1 MNLLDGKKISEEIQ
15 LSLKDRINSLV
26 EQKHTPGLGVILVG
40 KREDSIKYVNAKRKV
55 CEKLGIYFFLKEFN
69 ENVSE
74 NELINEIEKMNNHS
88 EIHGILVQL
97 PLPMNLNKEKI
108 VNTISVNKD
117 VDGFHMI
124 NAGKL
129 FLNHEKQFVPCT
141 PLGCMELIDS
151 YRIDVEGLNITII
164 GSSDIV
170 GLPLSMMLLQRG
182 ATITICHIRTKDVK
196 QHTKNADLVISC
208 CGVPH
213 LVKDDWLKEDVIVID
228 IGMNMLDGKL
238 VGDVDFLAVKDKC
251 QYITPVPGGVGPMT
265 IAMLVKQLVE
275 STERFRQLSS

>member
-1 MNLLDGKKISEEIQ
+1 MILLDGKKVSEEIQ
-15 LSLKDRINSLV
+15 LSLKCRVDSLV
-26 EQKHTPGLGVILVG
+26 EQNITPGLGVVLVG
-40 KREDSIKYVNAKRKV
+40 NREDSMKYVKAKRKV
-55 CEKLGIYFFLKEFN
+55 CRGLGIHFFLKEFD

-74 NELINEIEKMNNHS
+74 DEFINEIEKINNNS
-88 EIHGILVQL
+88 NIHGILVQL
-97 PLPMNLNKEKI
+97 PLPTNLNKEKI

-117 VDGFHMI
+117 VDGFHII

-141 PLGCMELIDS
+141 PLGCMELID
-151 YRIDVEGLNITII
+151 YYGIDTEGLNITII

-182 ATITICHIRTKDVK
+182 ATVTICHIRTKDVK
-196 QHTKNADLVISC
+196 QHTKNADLVVSC

-213 LVKDDWLKEDVIVID
+213 LVKNDWLKEDVIVID

-238 VGDVDFLAVKDKC
+238 VGDVDFLSVKDKC

-265 IAMLVKQLVE
+265 IAMLVKQVVE
-275 STERFRQLSS
+275 SAERYSMLL

>member
-1 MNLLDGKKISEEIQ
+1 MILLDGKKVSEEIQ
-15 LSLKDRINSLV
+15 LSLKCRVDSLV
-26 EQKHTPGLGVILVG
+26 EQNITPGLGVVLVG
-40 KREDSIKYVNAKRKV
+40 NREDSMKYVKAKRKV
-55 CEKLGIYFFLKEFN
+55 CRGLGIHFFLKEFD

-74 NELINEIEKMNNHS
+74 DEFINEIEKINNNS
-88 EIHGILVQL
+88 NIHGILVQL
-97 PLPMNLNKEKI
+97 PLPTNLNKEKI

-117 VDGFHMI
+117 VDGFHII

-141 PLGCMELIDS
+141 PLGCMELID
-151 YRIDVEGLNITII
+151 YYGIDTEGLNITII

-182 ATITICHIRTKDVK
+182 ATVTICHIRTKDVK
-196 QHTKNADLVISC
+196 QHTKNADLVVSC

-213 LVKDDWLKEDVIVID
+213 LVKNDWLKEDVIVID
-228 IGMNMLDGKL
+228 IGMNMLDGEL
-238 VGDVDFLAVKDKC
+238 VGDVDFLSVKDKC

-265 IAMLVKQLVE
+265 IAMLVKQVVE
-275 STERFRQLSS
+275 SAERYSMLL

>member
-1 MNLLDGKKISEEIQ
+1 MILLDGKKVSEEIQ
-15 LSLKDRINSLV
+15 LSLKCRVDSLV
-26 EQKHTPGLGVILVG
+26 EQNITPGLGVVLVG
-40 KREDSIKYVNAKRKV
+40 NREDSMKYVKAKRKV
-55 CEKLGIYFFLKEFN
+55 CRGLGIHFFLKEFD

-74 NELINEIEKMNNHS
+74 DEFINEIEKINNNS
-88 EIHGILVQL
+88 NIHGILVQL

-117 VDGFHMI
+117 VDGFHII

-141 PLGCMELIDS
+141 PLGCMELID
-151 YRIDVEGLNITII
+151 YYGIDTEGLNITII

-182 ATITICHIRTKDVK
+182 ATVTICHIRTKDVK
-196 QHTKNADLVISC
+196 QHTKNADLVVSC

-213 LVKDDWLKEDVIVID
+213 LVKNDWLKEGVIVID

-238 VGDVDFLAVKDKC
+238 VGDVDFLSVKDKC

-265 IAMLVKQLVE
+265 IAMLVKQVVE
-275 STERFRQLSS
+275 ATERYSMLL

>member
-1 MNLLDGKKISEEIQ
+1 MILDGKKISEEIQ
-15 LSLKDRINSLV
+15 LSLKCRIDTLV
-26 EQKHTPGLGVILVG
+26 EKNITPGLGVVLVG
-40 KREDSIKYVNAKRKV
+40 NRDDSMKYVTAKRKV
-55 CEKLGIYFFLKEFN
+55 CGNLGIHFLLKEFN

-74 NELINEIEKMNNHS
+74 DELINEIGKMNNNS
-88 EIHGILVQL
+88 NIHGILVQL

-108 VNTISVNKD
+108 VNTISAKKD
-117 VDGFHMI
+117 VDGFHII

-141 PLGCMELIDS
+141 PLGCMEIID
-151 YRIDVEGLNITII
+151 YYGIDTEGLNITII
-164 GSSDIV
+164 GASDIV

-182 ATITICHIRTKDVK
+182 ATVTICHIRTKDVK
-196 QHTKNADLVISC
+196 QNTKNADLVVSC

-213 LVKDDWLKEDVIVID
+213 LVKNDWLKEGVIVID

-238 VGDVDFLAVKDKC
+238 VGDVDFLSVKDKC

-275 STERFRQLSS
+275 ATERFSMLL

>member
-1 MNLLDGKKISEEIQ
+1 MILLDGKKISEEIQ

-117 VDGFHMI
+117 VDGFHVM

-129 FLNHEKQFVPCT
+129 FLNHEKKQFVPCT
-141 PLGCMELIDS
+141 PLGCMELIDA
-151 YRIDVEGLNITII
+151 YRIDVEGLNITVI
-164 GSSDIV
+164 GASDIV

-182 ATITICHIRTKDVK
+182 ATVTICHIRTKDVK
-196 QHTKNADLVISC
+196 QHTKTADLVVSC
-208 CGVPH
+208 CGFPH
-213 LVKDDWLKEDVIVID
+213 LVKNDWLKESVIVID

-238 VGDVDFLAVKDKC
+238 VGDVDFLEVKEKC

-275 STERFRQLSS
+275 STERFSQL

>member
-97 PLPMNLNKEKI
+97 PLPVNLNKEKI

-129 FLNHEKQFVPCT
+129 FLNHDKKQFVPCT
-141 PLGCMELIDS
+141 PLGCMELIDA
-151 YRIDVEGLNITII
+151 YRIDVEGLNITVI
-164 GSSDIV
+164 GASDIV

-182 ATITICHIRTKDVK
+182 ATVTICHIRTKDVK
-196 QHTKNADLVISC
+196 QHTKTADLVVSC

-213 LVKDDWLKEDVIVID
+213 LVKNDWLKESVIVID

-238 VGDVDFLAVKDKC
+238 VGDVDFLEVKEKC

-275 STERFRQLSS
+275 STERFSQL

>member
-1 MNLLDGKKISEEIQ
+1 MILLDGKKVSEEIQ

-26 EQKHTPGLGVILVG
+26 ERNITPGLGVIIVG
-40 KREDSIKYVNAKRKV
+40 KREDSIKYVNAKKKV
-55 CEKLGIYFFLKEFN
+55 CEKLGIHFFLKEFN

-74 NELINEIEKMNNHS
+74 NELINEIEKMNNNS

-141 PLGCMELIDS
+141 PLGCMELLDH

-164 GSSDIV
+164 GASDIV

-196 QHTKNADLVISC
+196 QHTKNADLVVSC

-213 LVKDDWLKEDVIVID
+213 LVKNDWLKEDVIVID

-238 VGDVDFLAVKDKC
+238 VGDVDFLEVKDKC
-251 QYITPVPGGVGPMT
+251 QYITPVPGGAGPMT
-265 IAMLVKQLVE
+265 IAILVKQLVE
-275 STERFRQLSS
+275 SCERFSKL

>member
-1 MNLLDGKKISEEIQ
+1 MILLDGKKVSEEIQ

-26 EQKHTPGLGVILVG
+26 ERNITPGLGVIIVG
-40 KREDSIKYVNAKRKV
+40 KREDSIKYVNAKKKV
-55 CEKLGIYFFLKEFN
+55 CEKLGIHFFLKEFN

-74 NELINEIEKMNNHS
+74 NELINEIEKMNNNS

-141 PLGCMELIDS
+141 PLGCMELLDH

-164 GSSDIV
+164 GASDIV
-170 GLPLSMMLLQRG
+170 GLPLSMILLQRG

-196 QHTKNADLVISC
+196 QHTKHADLVISC

-213 LVKDDWLKEDVIVID
+213 LVKNDWLKEDVIVID

-238 VGDVDFLAVKDKC
+238 VGDVDFLEVKDKC
-251 QYITPVPGGVGPMT
+251 QYITPVPGGAGPMT
-265 IAMLVKQLVE
+265 IAILVKQLVE
-275 STERFRQLSS
+275 SCERFSKL

>member
-1 MNLLDGKKISEEIQ
+1 MILLDGKKVSEEIQ

-26 EQKHTPGLGVILVG
+26 ERNITPGLGVIIVG
-40 KREDSIKYVNAKRKV
+40 KREDSIKYVNAKKKV
-55 CEKLGIYFFLKEFN
+55 CEKLGIHFFLKEFN

-74 NELINEIEKMNNHS
+74 NELINEIEKMNNNS

-141 PLGCMELIDS
+141 PLGCMELLDH

-164 GSSDIV
+164 GASDIV

-196 QHTKNADLVISC
+196 QHTKHADLVISC

-213 LVKDDWLKEDVIVID
+213 LVKNDWLKEDVIVID

-238 VGDVDFLAVKDKC
+238 VGDVDFLEVKDKC
-251 QYITPVPGGVGPMT
+251 QYITPVPGGAGPMT
-265 IAMLVKQLVE
+265 IAILVKQLVE
-275 STERFRQLSS
+275 SCERFSKL

>member
-1 MNLLDGKKISEEIQ
+1 
-15 LSLKDRINSLV
+15 LKDRINSLV
-26 EQKHTPGLGVILVG
+26 ERNINPGLGVIIVG

-55 CEKLGIYFFLKEFN
+55 CEKLGIHFFLKEFN
-69 ENVSE
+69 ENFSE
-74 NELINEIEKMNNHS
+74 NELIDEIEKMKNHS

-117 VDGFHMI
+117 VDGIHMI

-129 FLNHEKQFVPCT
+129 FLNHEKQFIPCT
-141 PLGCMELIDS
+141 PLGCMELLDN
-151 YRIDVEGLNITII
+151 YMIDVEGLNITII
-164 GSSDIV
+164 GASDIV

-196 QHTKNADLVISC
+196 QHTKNADLVVSC

-213 LVKDDWLKEDVIVID
+213 LVKNDWLKEDVIVID

-275 STERFRQLSS
+275 SCERFSQL

>member
-1 MNLLDGKKISEEIQ
+1 MILLDGKKISEEIQ

-26 EQKHTPGLGVILVG
+26 EKNDTPGLGVVLVG

-55 CEKLGIYFFLKEFN
+55 CEKLGIHFFLKEFN

-108 VNTISVNKD
+108 VNTIPVDKD

-129 FLNHEKQFVPCT
+129 FLNHGKKQFVPCT
-141 PLGCMELIDS
+141 PLGCMELIDA
-151 YRIDVEGLNITII
+151 YKIDVEGLNITII
-164 GSSDIV
+164 GASDIV

-196 QHTKNADLVISC
+196 KHTKNADLVISC

-213 LVKDDWLKEDVIVID
+213 LVKNDWLKEDVIVID

-251 QYITPVPGGVGPMT
+251 QCITPVPGGVGPMT
-265 IAMLVKQLVE
+265 ITMLVKQLVE
-275 STERFRQLSS
+275 STERFSQL

>member
-1 MNLLDGKKISEEIQ
+1 MILLDGKKISEEIQ

-97 PLPMNLNKEKI
+97 PLPVNLNKEKI

-117 VDGFHMI
+117 VDGFHVM

-129 FLNHEKQFVPCT
+129 FLNHEKKQFVPCT
-141 PLGCMELIDS
+141 PLGCMELIDA
-151 YRIDVEGLNITII
+151 YRIDVEGLNITVI
-164 GSSDIV
+164 GASDIV

-182 ATITICHIRTKDVK
+182 ATVTICHIRTKDVK
-196 QHTKNADLVISC
+196 QHTKTADLVVSC
-208 CGVPH
+208 CGFPH
-213 LVKDDWLKEDVIVID
+213 LVKNDWLKESVIVID

-238 VGDVDFLAVKDKC
+238 VGDVDFLEVKEKC

-275 STERFRQLSS
+275 STERFSQL

>member
-1 MNLLDGKKISEEIQ
+1 MILLDGKKISEEIQ

-117 VDGFHMI
+117 VDGFHVM

-129 FLNHEKQFVPCT
+129 FLNHEKKQFVPCT
-141 PLGCMELIDS
+141 PLGCMELIDT

-164 GSSDIV
+164 GASDIV

-196 QHTKNADLVISC
+196 KHTKNADLVISC

-213 LVKDDWLKEDVIVID
+213 LIKNDWLKESVIVID
-228 IGMNMLDGKL
+228 IGMNMLDCKL
-238 VGDVDFLAVKDKC
+238 VGDVDFLEVKDKC

-275 STERFRQLSS
+275 STERFSQL

>member
-1 MNLLDGKKISEEIQ
+1 MILLDGKKISEEIQ

-129 FLNHEKQFVPCT
+129 FLNHDKKQFVPCT
-141 PLGCMELIDS
+141 PLGCMELIDA
-151 YRIDVEGLNITII
+151 YRIDVEGLNITVI
-164 GSSDIV
+164 GASDIV

-182 ATITICHIRTKDVK
+182 ATVTICHIRTKDVK
-196 QHTKNADLVISC
+196 QHTKTADLVVSC

-213 LVKDDWLKEDVIVID
+213 LVKNDWLKESVIVID

-238 VGDVDFLAVKDKC
+238 VGDVDFLEVKEKC

-275 STERFRQLSS
+275 STERFSQL

>member
-1 MNLLDGKKISEEIQ
+1 MILLDGKKVSEEIQ

-26 EQKHTPGLGVILVG
+26 ERNITPGLGVIIVG
-40 KREDSIKYVNAKRKV
+40 KREDSIKYVNAKKKV
-55 CEKLGIYFFLKEFN
+55 CEKLGIHFFLKEFN

-141 PLGCMELIDS
+141 PLGCMELLDH

-164 GSSDIV
+164 GASDIV
-170 GLPLSMMLLQRG
+170 GLPLSMILLQRG

-196 QHTKNADLVISC
+196 QHTKNADLVVSC

-213 LVKDDWLKEDVIVID
+213 LVKNDWLKEDVIVID
-228 IGMNMLDGKL
+228 IGMNMLDGRL
-238 VGDVDFLAVKDKC
+238 VGDVDFLEVKDKC
-251 QYITPVPGGVGPMT
+251 QYITPVPGGAGPMT

-275 STERFRQLSS
+275 SCERFSKL

>member
-1 MNLLDGKKISEEIQ
+1 MILLDGKKVSEEIQ
-15 LSLKDRINSLV
+15 LSLKCRVDSLV
-26 EQKHTPGLGVILVG
+26 EQNITPGLGVVLVG
-40 KREDSIKYVNAKRKV
+40 NREDSMKYVKAKRKV
-55 CEKLGIYFFLKEFN
+55 CRGLGIHFFLKEFD

-74 NELINEIEKMNNHS
+74 DEFINEIEKINNNS
-88 EIHGILVQL
+88 NIHGILVQL
-97 PLPMNLNKEKI
+97 PLPTNLNKEKI

-117 VDGFHMI
+117 VDGFHII

-141 PLGCMELIDS
+141 PLGCMELID
-151 YRIDVEGLNITII
+151 YYGIDTEGLNITVI

-182 ATITICHIRTKDVK
+182 ATVTICHIRTKDVK
-196 QHTKNADLVISC
+196 QHTKNADLVVSC

-213 LVKDDWLKEDVIVID
+213 LVKNDWLKEDVIVID
-228 IGMNMLDGKL
+228 IGMNMLDGEL
-238 VGDVDFLAVKDKC
+238 VGDVDFLSVKDKC

-265 IAMLVKQLVE
+265 IAMLVKQVVE
-275 STERFRQLSS
+275 SAERYSMLL

>member
-1 MNLLDGKKISEEIQ
+1 MILLDGKKVSEEIQ
-15 LSLKDRINSLV
+15 LSLKCRVDSLV
-26 EQKHTPGLGVILVG
+26 EQNITPGLGVVLVG
-40 KREDSIKYVNAKRKV
+40 NREDSMKYVKAKRKV
-55 CEKLGIYFFLKEFN
+55 CRGLGIHFFLKEFD

-74 NELINEIEKMNNHS
+74 DEFINEIEKINNNS
-88 EIHGILVQL
+88 NIHGILVQL
-97 PLPMNLNKEKI
+97 PLPTNLNKEKI

-117 VDGFHMI
+117 VDGFHII

-141 PLGCMELIDS
+141 PLGCMELID
-151 YRIDVEGLNITII
+151 YYGIDTEGLNITII

-182 ATITICHIRTKDVK
+182 ATVTICHIRTKDVK
-196 QHTKNADLVISC
+196 QHTKNADLVVSC

-213 LVKDDWLKEDVIVID
+213 LVKNDWLKEDVIVID

-238 VGDVDFLAVKDKC
+238 VGDVDFLSVKDKC
-251 QYITPVPGGVGPMT
+251 KYITPVPGGVGPMT
-265 IAMLVKQLVE
+265 IAMLLKQVVE
-275 STERFRQLSS
+275 ATERFSKL

>member
-129 FLNHEKQFVPCT
+129 FLNHEKQFIPCT

-151 YRIDVEGLNITII
+151 YKIDVEGLNITVI
-164 GSSDIV
+164 GASDIV

-182 ATITICHIRTKDVK
+182 ATVTICHIRTKDVK
-196 QHTKNADLVISC
+196 QHTKTADLVVSC

-213 LVKDDWLKEDVIVID
+213 LVKNDWLKESVIVID

-238 VGDVDFLAVKDKC
+238 VGDVDFLEVKEKC

-275 STERFRQLSS
+275 STERFSQL

>member
-1 MNLLDGKKISEEIQ
+1 MILLDGKKVSEEIQ
-15 LSLKDRINSLV
+15 LSLKCRVDSLV
-26 EQKHTPGLGVILVG
+26 EQNITPGLGVVLVG
-40 KREDSIKYVNAKRKV
+40 NREDSMKYVKAKRKV
-55 CEKLGIYFFLKEFN
+55 CRGLGIHFFLKEFD

-74 NELINEIEKMNNHS
+74 DEFINEIEKINNNS
-88 EIHGILVQL
+88 NIHGILVQL
-97 PLPMNLNKEKI
+97 PLPTNLNKEKI

-117 VDGFHMI
+117 VDGFHII

-141 PLGCMELIDS
+141 PLGCMELID
-151 YRIDVEGLNITII
+151 YYGIDTEGLNITII

-182 ATITICHIRTKDVK
+182 ATVTICHIRTKDVK
-196 QHTKNADLVISC
+196 QHTKNADLVVSC
-208 CGVPH
+208 CGIPH
-213 LVKDDWLKEDVIVID
+213 LVKNDWLKEDVIVID

-238 VGDVDFLAVKDKC
+238 VGDVDFLSVKDKC

-265 IAMLVKQLVE
+265 IAMLVKQVVE
-275 STERFRQLSS
+275 SAERYSMLL

>member
-1 MNLLDGKKISEEIQ
+1 MILLDGKKISEEIQ

-97 PLPMNLNKEKI
+97 PLPVNLNKEKI

-129 FLNHEKQFVPCT
+129 FLNHDKKQFVPCT
-141 PLGCMELIDS
+141 PLGCMELIDA
-151 YRIDVEGLNITII
+151 YRIDVEGLNITVI
-164 GSSDIV
+164 GASDIV

-182 ATITICHIRTKDVK
+182 ATVTICHIRTKDVK
-196 QHTKNADLVISC
+196 QHTKTADLVVSC

-213 LVKDDWLKEDVIVID
+213 LVKNDWLKESVIVID

-238 VGDVDFLAVKDKC
+238 VGDVDFLEVKEKC

-275 STERFRQLSS
+275 STERFSQL